1 MGVEH
6 PISRSAA
13 IRLASMGSVT
23 ISASYGARGE
33 RIAQAVAER
42 LGVPFLDRAI
52 PHAVAR
58 QLRLSPESAETHDE
72 RAPTRWEQFFRVFSS
87 VEFVS
92 TAVGIAPMAYE
103 SPEDFRVTTE
113 AILRK
118 VADTTGAVILG
129 RAGMV
134 VLQGRDDVL
143 CVRLDGPLEARI
155 RQAVADGADEF
166 KVRETQTDVDAARE
180 RYASFFYNV
189 RQDDSRLYH
198 LAVDS
203 TALPVDAC
211 VDIIVK
217 AARVRLQLESAEAA
231 PTLG

>member
-1 MGVEH
+1 
-6 PISRSAA
+6 
-13 IRLASMGSVT
+13 MGSVT

-42 LGVPFLDRAI
+42 LGVTFLDRAI

-58 QLRLSPESAETHDE
+58 QLRLSQESAETHDE
-72 RAPTRWEQFFRVFSS
+72 RAPTRWDQFFRVFSS
-87 VEFVS
+87 VESVS

-103 SPEDFRVTTE
+103 SPEAFRLTTE
-113 AILRK
+113 SILRK

-155 RQAVADGADEF
+155 QQAVADGADEST
-166 KVRETQTDVDAARE
+166 VREMQTDVDGARE

-198 LAVDS
+198 LAVDT
-203 TALPVDAC
+203 TALPVDAS
-211 VDIIVK
+211 VDIIVR
-217 AARVRLQLESAEAA
+217 AARVRLQLGSAETE